1 MKMFLLR
8 IVIGG
13 YLNFS
18 TAAEIMEFLRVK
30 AKEFF
35 HSNSEAGTFS
45 VAIFD
50 FDTREHS
57 IIEIEIETKFDFAE
71 Y

>member
-1 MKMFLLR
+1 
-8 IVIGG
+8 
-13 YLNFS
+13 
-18 TAAEIMEFLRVK
+18 MEFLRVK
-30 AKEFF
+30 SKEFF
-35 HSNSEAGTFS
+35 HSNSEAGMFS

-57 IIEIEIETKFDFAE
+57 IIEIEIETKFDFTE